1 MPEPRNRPELARMAL
16 LSAGTLLS
24 RVLGMLR
31 ETLIA
36 ATFDRG
42 ATDAFFIAWRLPNAL
57 RALLAEGALS
67 AAFVPMFSATLARG
81 RSALTEPITRGA
93 RATEAAAS
101 DDASIAA

>member
-1 MPEPRNRPELARMAL
+1 MADTRNRPELARMAL

-36 ATFDRG
+36 ATFDAG

-67 AAFVPMFSATLARG
+67 AASY
-81 RSALTEPITRGA
+81 RSKLC
-93 RATEAAAS
+93 
-101 DDASIAA
+101 